1 MSVDLPTHPDRRGSR
16 WAAVVREAVAT
27 AWAQPVASVITI
39 VMVAGMCATVLLTTG
54 RTVGAEQSVLESID
68 SAGTRSI
75 IVRADADAGLDTSV
89 LDRLSHI
96 QGIEWVGAF
105 GAARDA
111 QNASISD
118 GPKVPVRFV
127 WSANLNTLNIPTGQP
142 VANRTAWA
150 SQAALEQLG
159 MTQPVGGLTAAAG
172 GDYAVAG
179 QIPVPDY
186 LDFLQP
192 LIVVPQAAD
201 QIGTVSVLV
210 VIASRPDLVAPVSQ
224 AVQSVLAVDDPT
236 KVKISTSESLATL
249 RALIEGQLGSFGR
262 NLVVVIFALTA
273 ILVAAI
279 LYGLVMLRRKDFG
292 RRRALGA
299 SQTLIVGLLLA
310 QVSILAAAGAI
321 LGSVAALIGLRATS
335 DPLPDIGFIVAVNIL
350 AVTVGLIAA
359 LLPAL
364 AAARRDPLRELRVP

>member
-1 MSVDLPTHPDRRGSR
+1 MSTEPAAVDRRGSR
-16 WAAVVREAVAT
+16 WLGVVREALAT
-27 AWAQPVASVITI
+27 AWAQPVASIITI

-54 RTVGAEQSVLESID
+54 RTVGAEQSVLGSID

-75 IVRADADAGLDTSV
+75 IVRADPNAGLDTSV

-96 QGIEWVGAF
+96 RGIEWVGAF
-105 GAARDA
+105 GAARDS
-111 QNASISD
+111 QNAAIPD
-118 GPKVPVRFV
+118 GTKVPVRLV
-127 WSANLNTLNIPTGQP
+127 WSANLGALNIPTGQP
-142 VANRTAWA
+142 VPNRSAWA

-159 MTQPVGGLTAAAG
+159 MTESVGGLAAVAG

-179 QIPVPDY
+179 EMPVPDY
-186 LDFLQP
+186 LTFLQP
-192 LIVVPQAAD
+192 LIVVPQEAD

-236 KVKISTSESLATL
+236 QVKISTSESLATL

-262 NLVVVIFALTA
+262 NLVVIVFALTA
-273 ILVAAI
+273 VLVAAI
-279 LYGLVMLRRKDFG
+279 LYGLVVLRRKDFG

-299 SQTLIVGLLLA
+299 SQTLIVGLLLT
-310 QVSILAAAGAI
+310 QVAALAAVGAI
-321 LGSVAALIGLRATS
+321 IGSGAALIGLAATG
-335 DPLPDIGFIVAVNIL
+335 DPLPDVPFIAAVNVL
-350 AVTVGLIAA
+350 AVAVGLIAA

-364 AAARRDPLRELRVP
+364 AASRRDPLKELRVP